1 MLKPMNALYFQLYSI
16 IRVIKQMSISRTAP
30 ASLTRIALG
39 LMLAASLSAC
49 SIFSSGDKQKDETEG
64 LSAEAIY
71 QRAQTAVK
79 ATDYQKAIKLYESLE
94 ARYPLGVHAQQAQ
107 LESAY
112 AYYKYDEP
120 DTALDMVDRFIRM
133 NPGSKDMA
141 YALYLRGLVN
151 FNRGSS
157 LVDRV
162 FPRSIADLDIVRQ
175 KEAFHDFSRV
185 INRYPDSPYAKDAQL
200 RVQYLRNTL
209 AESEVNVAKYYMQR
223 GAWLAAFNR
232 AEYAIK
238 HYQGSPVV
246 IDALEIKVRAAQQ
259 LGKADLAADSLRV
272 LEANFPER
280 AAKLKSGK

>member
-1 MLKPMNALYFQLYSI
+1 MNALYWQLSSI
-16 IRVIKQMSISRTAP
+16 IRVIKQMSISRIIP
-30 ASLTRIALG
+30 QRPSRLLLTLC
-39 LMLAASLSAC
+39 LAASVSAC
-49 SIFSSGDKQKDETEG
+49 SMFSSGPAKDETEG
-64 LSAEAIY
+64 WSAEAIY
-71 QRAQTAVK
+71 QKAQAAVK
-79 ATDYQKAIKLYESLE
+79 AADYKQAISLYESLE
-94 ARYPLGVHAQQAQ
+94 ARYPLGMHAQQAQ
-107 LESAY
+107 LEAAY

-120 DTALDMVDRFIRM
+120 NTALDMVDRFIRM
-133 NPGSKDMA
+133 NPGSKDMP

-157 LVDRV
+157 LVDKV
-162 FPRSIADLDIVRQ
+162 FPRSIADLDTVRQ

-238 HYQGSPVV
+238 HYQGSPTV
-246 IDALEIKVRAAQQ
+246 IDALEIKIKAAQQ
-259 LGKADLAADSLRV
+259 LGKNDLAADSLRV
-272 LEANFPER
+272 LEANYPER
-280 AAKLKSGK
+280 AARLKSTR